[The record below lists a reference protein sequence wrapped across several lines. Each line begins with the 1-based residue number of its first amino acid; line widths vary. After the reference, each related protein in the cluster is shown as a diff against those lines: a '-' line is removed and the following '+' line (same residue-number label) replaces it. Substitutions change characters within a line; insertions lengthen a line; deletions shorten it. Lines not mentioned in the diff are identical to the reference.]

1 MGEISYKFA
10 HLMQKIEFHL
20 PRKIEADPR
29 RAEIEAILA
38 QDLKP
43 IWSRG
48 RIPVSHLTPTT
59 AFITCVRNAAGR
71 KQIEKG
77 LDQIEP
83 YLITEKNGLIV
94 TSEKSGTPLAKRV
107 SRLLV
112 FTNDGSERFYR
123 GCETLLFHH
132 GDRVLGIRL
141 DLSSAELGQE
151 LYGIEKGLKAFLVV
165 DREAVTEML
174 LALLPESD
182 SMSS

>member
-1 MGEISYKFA
+1 
-10 HLMQKIEFHL
+10 MQKPEFHL

-29 RAEIEAILA
+29 LSEILAILSR
-38 QDLKP
+38 DLRP
-43 IWSRG
+43 IWERG
-48 RIPVSHLTPTT
+48 RIPVSHLTPTD
-59 AFITCVRNAAGR
+59 AFITSVRNSAGR

-83 YLITEKNGLIV
+83 YLISEKNGLIV
-94 TSEKSGTPLAKRV
+94 TAEKSGTPLAQRT

-123 GCETLLFHH
+123 SCENLLFHH

-141 DLSSAELGQE
+141 DLSSAELGQA

-165 DREAVTEML
+165 DREAVSEML
-174 LALLPESD
+174 LALLPESGPT
-182 SMSS
+182 SN